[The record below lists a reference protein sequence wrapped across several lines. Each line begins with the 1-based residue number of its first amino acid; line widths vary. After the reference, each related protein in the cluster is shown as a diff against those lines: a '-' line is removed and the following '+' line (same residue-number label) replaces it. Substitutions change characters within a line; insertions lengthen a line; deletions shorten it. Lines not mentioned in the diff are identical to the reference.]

1 MEANDPL
8 KKMPSTAANATR
20 RWAKVE
26 LLSWIHRTAQSAFFL
41 IQGTIA
47 CQEMKLYRTCEPTSL
62 NGIKKVCALSLLLD
76 VCVDQKGICLRVDVL
91 HHDLETVEATSLG
104 NLDFTTEA
112 LDKVL
117 VDNSVGCSEERKD
130 VGNEVSLVVIES
142 IVPVV
147 KVL

>member
-1 MEANDPL
+1 LDPSNS
-8 KKMPSTAANATR
+8 P
-20 RWAKVE
+20 VG
-26 LLSWIHRTAQSAFFL
+26 LLLDTGNYSMSENEIVY
-41 IQGTIA
+41 
-47 CQEMKLYRTCEPTSL
+47 MTCEPTSL
-62 NGIKKVCALSLLLD
+62 NSIKKICALSLLLD

-117 VDNSVGCSEERKD
+117 IDNSVGRSEERKD
-130 VGNEVSLVVIES
+130 VGNEVSLIVIES

-147 KVL
+147 KIL

>member
-1 MEANDPL
+1 
-8 KKMPSTAANATR
+8 
-20 RWAKVE
+20 
-26 LLSWIHRTAQSAFFL
+26 
-41 IQGTIA
+41 
-47 CQEMKLYRTCEPTSL
+47 
-62 NGIKKVCALSLLLD
+62 
-76 VCVDQKGICLRVDVL
+76 VDVL

-147 KVL
+147 KVLWEVNLFGGPERSLSLLVHLPDLYPRMLALVESLYAYRVVVDATNLMVLDWEKDESMRILL

>member
-1 MEANDPL
+1 MDPSNSPVGL
-8 KKMPSTAANATR
+8 LLDTR
-20 RWAKVE
+20 NYSMSGNEIVY
-26 LLSWIHRTAQSAFFL
+26 
-41 IQGTIA
+41 
-47 CQEMKLYRTCEPTSL
+47 MTCEPTSL
-62 NGIKKVCALSLLLD
+62 NGIKKICALSLLLD